1 MFKKKTI
8 KEDQSLPA
16 NLRGLPTFLTNTDQK
31 EYLNQ
36 LIEEAKTKKFN
47 LLTNLYFENNDANF
61 DIKDKVKIFEG
72 KYMRTYLINKQDIGK
87 YKTYNTDPN
96 SAEFQQLIEDSAKS
110 TDYFKIENFFVNGRK
125 TIELEHQVKIKKE
138 MIEKQRK
145 IESNNILYCLLC
157 YSDVIKSVQ
166 L

>member
-1 MFKKKTI
+1 
-8 KEDQSLPA
+8 
-16 NLRGLPTFLTNTDQK
+16 
-31 EYLNQ
+31 
-36 LIEEAKTKKFN
+36 
-47 LLTNLYFENNDANF
+47 
-61 DIKDKVKIFEG
+61 
-72 KYMRTYLINKQDIGK
+72 MRTYLINKQDIGK